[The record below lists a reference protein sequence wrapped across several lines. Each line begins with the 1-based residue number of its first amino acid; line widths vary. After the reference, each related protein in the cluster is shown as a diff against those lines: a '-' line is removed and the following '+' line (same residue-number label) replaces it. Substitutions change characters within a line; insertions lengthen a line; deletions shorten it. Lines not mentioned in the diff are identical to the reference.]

1 MGKLTDC
8 TEASVVKAACAELG
22 GSDRRILEG
31 GCCSDQYYDL
41 IQNSQEYEN
50 CMDMYSN
57 KWNAM
62 TEVEKT
68 EIDAG

>member
-31 GCCSDQYYDL
+31 GCCSDQYNYL
-41 IQNSQEYEN
+41 IENAQQYEN
-50 CMDMYSN
+50 CMDMYSTT
-57 KWNAM
+57 WNAM
-62 TEVEKT
+62 TDAQKT
-68 EIDAG
+68 